1 MAYSPE
7 QWDVVRAFFESGL
20 SLSEIV
26 ERTEV
31 KIKDRST
38 ISKKAKSE
46 GWMKGKIQP
55 LISRE
60 VQNKQ
65 QLADIEVEK
74 STLNSTELK
83 IAETLVD
90 ERTKHIQFFTH
101 AAVTNVKQAMD
112 EPCEGQ
118 AGYRMRAETILKGK
132 ETVLGKTPD
141 TAIQINNT
149 PADRSLSVSFVKP
162 DAG

>member
-38 ISKKAKSE
+38 ISKKAKTE
-46 GWMKGKIQP
+46 GWLKGKIQP

-60 VQNKQ
+60 IQNKQ

-118 AGYRMRAETILKGK
+118 AGYRMRAETILKGR
-132 ETVLGKTPD
+132 ETVLGKTPE
-141 TAIQINNT
+141 TAIQINNNGEFRQIERT
-149 PADRSLSVSFVKP
+149 IVRPP
-162 DAG
+162 D